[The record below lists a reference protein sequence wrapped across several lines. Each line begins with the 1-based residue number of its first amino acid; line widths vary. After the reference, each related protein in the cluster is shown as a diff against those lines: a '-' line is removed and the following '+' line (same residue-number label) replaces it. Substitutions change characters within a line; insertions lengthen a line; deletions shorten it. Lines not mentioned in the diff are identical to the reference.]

1 MSRQRFANNGVTVYD
16 VSADGQSLLVI
27 RPREDASTRPLT
39 VVLNWTA
46 ELKK

>member
-1 MSRQRFANNGVTVYD
+1 MSRKRAAQNSVTVYD

-27 RPREDASTRPLT
+27 HPQEEASTRPLT
-39 VVLNWTA
+39 VVLSWTI

>member
-1 MSRQRFANNGVTVYD
+1 MSGQPTANNSVTVYD
-16 VSADGQSLLVI
+16 VSADGQRLLVI

-39 VVLNWTA
+39 VVLNWTT